1 MNERLDAI
9 LENYSFNYNK
19 RYSDKRI
26 NKVFNY
32 MILNG
37 FETVE
42 TLKKE
47 NLKLKRENKRLNAI
61 IDRLEDRIDRLTDK
75 NKNNPSYLRKTKEYK
90 EFRKEVLKRDN
101 YRCAKCG
108 ETENLQ
114 VHHIKPVKDY
124 PNLVM
129 NFDNVQT
136 LCLLCHSKTES
147 YLKKKKEKK

>member
-1 MNERLDAI
+1 MNERLEVIINKCNMVD
-9 LENYSFNYNK
+9 NK
-19 RYSDKRI
+19 RLGRI
-26 NKVFNY
+26 SEYCMIKNK
-32 MILNG
+32 
-37 FETVE
+37 ETI
-42 TLKKE
+42 K
-47 NLKLKRENKRLNAI
+47 NLKSENARLLKENKRLYAI
-61 IDRLEDRIDRLTDK
+61 IDKLEDRIDRLTDK

-101 YRCAKCG
+101 YRCVKCG

-147 YLKKKKEKK
+147 YLKK